1 MLSDYQCKSIF
12 DLLQWAIKSSW
23 DEFPHEEVSMGVVIS
38 PFDAIPFKSGV
49 AISPL
54 SLRPKGSDDRRIV
67 MDCSWPIGSLL
78 NYSIDTDSYMGQ
90 KN

>member
-1 MLSDYQCKSIF
+1 
-12 DLLQWAIKSSW
+12 
-23 DEFPHEEVSMGVVIS
+23 MGVVIS

-54 SLRPKGSDDRRIV
+54 SLRPKGSDDRRII

-78 NYSIDTDSYMGQ
+78 NYSIDTDSHMGQ
-90 KN
+90 KGRQIFACPGSVLLLLFWIGNQIGQ